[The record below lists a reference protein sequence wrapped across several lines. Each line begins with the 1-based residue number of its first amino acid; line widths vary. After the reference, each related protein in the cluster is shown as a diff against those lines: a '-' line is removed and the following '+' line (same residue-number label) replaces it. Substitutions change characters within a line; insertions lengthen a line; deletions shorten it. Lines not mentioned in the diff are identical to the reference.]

1 MHRSR
6 ALAALLTL
14 LLPAVALAQSSAQ
27 ASIQRVERGLIPPV
41 LVKGDPS
48 WTIEERMK
56 HHNVPG
62 VSVAVIENFKVAWA
76 KGYGVKDVET
86 KEPVTAR
93 TLFQAGSI
101 SKPVAAMTALKKVEE
116 GKLRLDEE
124 INAKLTSW
132 KLPDNELTAKRK
144 VTLAN
149 LLSHTAGLTVHGFPG
164 YASGEKVPSL
174 PEILDGKAPANT
186 PAVRVDLEPG
196 TRFRYS
202 GGGTTVT
209 QLILEDVEK
218 QPFDEIARKS
228 VIGPIGMTDST
239 YSQPL
244 PEPLRKQAAS
254 GHLRDG
260 SIVPGKYHTY
270 PEMAAAGLWTTPTD
284 LAKFAIEVQ
293 LTLAGRSKKVISK
306 EAAEKMVTPYI
317 SDDVGMGFFV
327 EKHGK
332 ATYFGH
338 NGADQGFLSMLLVH
352 RDKGYGAVVMVN
364 SMNPQI
370 MSEIV
375 RAVAREY
382 KWEEYVSDP
391 VTPVTL
397 APEVL
402 DAYAGRYRVDVDTAV
417 TIAREGGRLLGAQT
431 GGGKVELIPI
441 SETTFV
447 RRDADRRYV
456 FERGAI
462 VMRDKNSEVRAP
474 RLGDDEHLPIE
485 LVMSGKVDEAVAA
498 YKRMKKEDPGSR
510 YVDEGRFNA
519 LGYQLLGAGKQAEA
533 IAIFRLNTEL
543 YPASANTYDSL
554 GEAYMESGD
563 KEKAIANYEKS
574 LELNPQNPNAVKTLE
589 KLRGEE

>member
-6 ALAALLTL
+6 ALAALLAL
-14 LLPAVALAQSSAQ
+14 LLPAAALAQSGTSSA
-27 ASIQRVERGLIPPV
+27 IRRVEQGLIPPV

-76 KGYGVKDVET
+76 KGYGVKDVAT
-86 KEPVTAR
+86 KEPVTER

-101 SKPVAAMTALKKVEE
+101 SKPVAAMAAMKKVEE
-116 GKLRLDEE
+116 GKLRLDEDV
-124 INAKLTSW
+124 NAKLTSW

-164 YASGEKVPSL
+164 YAAGEKVPSL
-174 PEILDGKAPANT
+174 PELLDGKTPANT
-186 PAVRVDLEPG
+186 AAVRVDLEPG

-202 GGGTTVT
+202 GGGTTIM
-209 QLILEDVEK
+209 QLMLEDVEK
-218 QPFDEIARKS
+218 RPFDEIARKT
-228 VIGPIGMTDST
+228 VLEPIGMTDST

-244 PEPLRKQAAS
+244 PEPHRKQAAS

-284 LAKFAIEVQ
+284 LAKFAIEAQ
-293 LTLAGRSKKVISK
+293 LALAGRSKKVVSK
-306 EAAEKMVTPYI
+306 EMAEKMVTPYI
-317 SDDVGMGFFV
+317 SDNVGMGFFV
-327 EKHGK
+327 EKHGD

-338 NGADQGFLSMLLVH
+338 NGADEGFLAMLLVH
-352 RDKGYGAVVMVN
+352 REKGYGAVVMVN
-364 SMNPQI
+364 SMNGQI
-370 MSEIV
+370 MPEVI
-375 RAVAREY
+375 RAIAREY

-402 DAYAGRYRVDVDTAV
+402 DTYAGRYRVDADTAV

-441 SETTFV
+441 SETAFV

-456 FERGAI
+456 FERDAI

-474 RLGDDEHLPIE
+474 RLGDGEYVPME
-485 LVMSGKVDEAVAA
+485 LALSGKVDDAIAA
-498 YKRMKKEDPGSR
+498 YKRLKAEDPKSR
-510 YVDEGRFNA
+510 FVDEARLNS
-519 LGYQLLGAGKQAEA
+519 LGYQLLAAGKRAEA
-533 IAIFRLNTEL
+533 VALFRVNTEL

-563 KEKAIANYEKS
+563 KERAIANYEKS
-574 LELNPQNPNAVKTLE
+574 LELNPQNTNAVKMLQ
-589 KLRGEE
+589 KLKGQ